1 MSLYC
6 YCKLTGRSC
15 IFYFLKSHLKFW
27 KRWHRALSSR
37 SLKLSK
43 TTASTG
49 KLLPCFTIHCKEYHP
64 CAGSEL
70 PSLRA
75 EGGASS
81 CKAPRGIWR
90 RFLCRMEHLCT
101 ILSSPSTQSSLGT
114 LPSPRGARGDPMG
127 SGGSAALQLTW
138 GKSPASTR
146 WLWTWN
152 VLFVL
157 HVLPNEIEIQSS
169 SGLALGEPYLATTK
183 TSVCYQCNC
192 HTEPTT
198 QRCASYREE
207 NELWSSRT
215 RDNDITF
222 CTLHQAEDLV
232 RELISVVSKGGP
244 VGESHSLW
252 KHDRNSSPKPKA
264 SVWICTAKPIKGDLG
279 SFKEDCCL

>member
-27 KRWHRALSSR
+27 KRLHRALSSR
-37 SLKLSK
+37 SLTLSK

-75 EGGASS
+75 DGGASC
-81 CKAPRGIWR
+81 CKAPRGIWH

-101 ILSSPSTQSSLGT
+101 TLSSPSTQSSLRT

-138 GKSPASTR
+138 GNHLHPPGDSELGTCSLFSTSYLMKSKYKAQVAL
-146 WLWTWN
+146 LW
-152 VLFVL
+152 V
-157 HVLPNEIEIQSS
+157 S
-169 SGLALGEPYLATTK
+169 
-183 TSVCYQCNC
+183 
-192 HTEPTT
+192 PT
-198 QRCASYREE
+198 
-207 NELWSSRT
+207 
-215 RDNDITF
+215 
-222 CTLHQAEDLV
+222 
-232 RELISVVSKGGP
+232 
-244 VGESHSLW
+244 
-252 KHDRNSSPKPKA
+252 
-264 SVWICTAKPIKGDLG
+264 
-279 SFKEDCCL
+279 